1 MLLQRTILIRVLLQT
16 HLCCEF
22 INTYYSDKENIQVF
36 LNNLYVKKVELFA
49 ISIVISNDNY
59 QNSII

>member
-1 MLLQRTILIRVLLQT
+1 MLLQRTILIRVLSQT

-22 INTYYSDKENIQVF
+22 TNTYCSDKENIQVF
-36 LNNLYVKKVELFA
+36 LNNLCVKKAELFA
-49 ISIVISNDNY
+49 INIVISDDDY